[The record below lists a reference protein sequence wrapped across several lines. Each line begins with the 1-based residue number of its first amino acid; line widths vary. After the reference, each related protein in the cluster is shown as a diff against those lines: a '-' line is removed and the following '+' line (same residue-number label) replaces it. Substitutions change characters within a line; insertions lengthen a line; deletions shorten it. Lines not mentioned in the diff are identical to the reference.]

1 MQNRTRNLWTLGGL
15 SLPDLLRRTAYES
28 WHDDVFGQGGR
39 MAFYQFLA
47 IFPSLLIAFTL
58 ITHIPHL
65 SDNLRTSLNDIS
77 TQLFPPQ
84 VKQLFLAIFADF
96 KNRPRF
102 GLRLFSVFAA
112 AVWAAHNGTW
122 AMIWGLN
129 RAYEVEE
136 RRNWWQLTLT
146 IVLLTTC
153 LVVMACVG
161 LLLLFSS
168 SFLQQH
174 VHGSTIFLRALE
186 WLTVA
191 VCLYLCFAI
200 LYRFA
205 PDMPNHAIRWS
216 TPGALCALILWLIFA
231 VAAQIYFGHINDY
244 TRSYGP
250 LNRVVMLLLW
260 LYASNGALLIGGE
273 MNSEIQKAESGR
285 GQSRRSD
292 SPNDRR
298 ATARP

>member
-1 MQNRTRNLWTLGGL
+1 MQNRIPNLWSLGGL
-15 SLPDLLRRTAYES
+15 SLYELLRRTISES

-47 IFPSLLIAFTL
+47 IFPSLLIAYT
-58 ITHIPHL
+58 IVTHIPHL
-65 SDNLRTSLNDIS
+65 AHHLHKSLADLAAQIFPNQV
-77 TQLFPPQ
+77 TQLFQ
-84 VKQLFLAIFADF
+84 GMFANF
-96 KNRPRF
+96 QQRPRF
-102 GLRLFSVFAA
+102 GLRLLSVCAA

-136 RRNWWQLTLT
+136 RRSWQTLT
-146 IVLLTTC
+146 ITIILLTAC
-153 LVVMACVG
+153 LIAMASLA

-168 SFLQQH
+168 AFLQEH
-174 VHGSTIFLRALE
+174 LHGSTIFLRTLE

-191 VCLYLCFAI
+191 LCLYFSFAL

-205 PDMPNHAIRWS
+205 PNVSNHSIRWS
-216 TPGALCALILWLIFA
+216 TPGALCALILWLACTF
-231 VAAQIYFGHINDY
+231 AAQIYFGHINDY

-285 GQSRRSD
+285 SGHPSEKSLEHHADQ
-292 SPNDRR
+292 
-298 ATARP
+298 

>member
-1 MQNRTRNLWTLGGL
+1 MQNRMPNLWTLGGL
-15 SLPDLLRRTAYES
+15 SLPDLLRRTICEA
-28 WHDDVFGQGGR
+28 WQDDVFGQGGR

-65 SDNLRTSLNDIS
+65 SDNLRTSLNDTS

-96 KNRPRF
+96 KNRPRA
-102 GLRLFSVFAA
+102 GLRLLAVFAA

-136 RRNWWQLTLT
+136 DRNWWQLTIR
-146 IVLLTTC
+146 IVLLTVC
-153 LVVMACVG
+153 LVFMACIG

-168 SFLQQH
+168 AFLQQH
-174 VHGSTIFLRALE
+174 MHGSTIFLRVLE
-186 WLTVA
+186 WGTVS

-200 LYRFA
+200 FYRFA
-205 PDMPNHAIRWS
+205 PNMPDHAIRWS
-216 TPGALCALILWLIFA
+216 TPGALCALILWLLFA
-231 VAAQIYFGHINDY
+231 IAAQIYFGHINDY
-244 TRSYGP
+244 SRSYGP

-273 MNSEIQKAESGR
+273 MNSEIQKAEAGG
-285 GQSRRSD
+285 GQSKH
-292 SPNDRR
+292 PNGPGERHP
-298 ATARP
+298 AKRP

>member
-1 MQNRTRNLWTLGGL
+1 MQNRMPNLWTLGGL
-15 SLPDLLRRTAYES
+15 PLLELVRRTVHES
-28 WHDDVFGQGGR
+28 WCDDVFGQGGR

-58 ITHIPHL
+58 VEHIPHL
-65 SDNLRTSLNDIS
+65 SDHLRTSLNDIAS
-77 TQLFPPQ
+77 QLFPN
-84 VKQLFLAIFADF
+84 QLKLLFESIFADF
-96 KNRPRF
+96 KQRPRF

-136 RRNWWQLTLT
+136 RRNWYQLTVT
-146 IVLLTTC
+146 IILLTVF
-153 LVVMACVG
+153 LVFMASIG
-161 LLLLFSS
+161 LLLLFYSA
-168 SFLQQH
+168 FLQEH
-174 VHGSTIFLRALE
+174 VHGNTIFLRSLE

-191 VCLYLCFAI
+191 VCLYFSFAI
-200 LYRFA
+200 FYRFA
-205 PDMPNHAIRWS
+205 PNVPDHALRWS
-216 TPGALCALILWLIFA
+216 TPGALCALILWLAATI
-231 VAAQIYFGHINDY
+231 AAQIYFNHINDY

-273 MNSEIQKAESGR
+273 MNSEIQKAEADHGH
-285 GQSRRSD
+285 SRHFSRPGERHSA
-292 SPNDRR
+292 RR
-298 ATARP
+298 P